1 MADWFE
7 NEAFWKELYPYLF
20 SQKMFRLAEEQ
31 VDKVIRLAGVQG
43 GTVLDL
49 CCGPGRYSVLLAKKG
64 YRVTGVD
71 LSSFLLE
78 KARKRAAAAGAQ
90 VEWVQS
96 DMRNFIRD
104 NAFDLVF
111 NIFTSFGYFQNKN
124 DDLKVLDNVFRS
136 LKPGGTFLIDVN
148 GKEIAARR
156 LQPTIGDV
164 MDDGSLLVQRPEVLD
179 DWTRMRNE
187 WIIIQGEKTKSFR
200 FDLFVYSG
208 QELREL
214 LERAGFIAVQLY
226 GSFDGEPYGLE
237 AQRLIALAR
246 RP

>member
-31 VDKVIRLAGVQG
+31 VDKVIRLTGFHG
-43 GTVLDL
+43 GAVLDL
-49 CCGPGRYSVLLAKKG
+49 CCGPGRFSVLLAKKG

-71 LSSFLLE
+71 LSPFLLE

-90 VEWVQS
+90 VDWVQS
-96 DMRNFIRD
+96 DMRDFVRE
-104 NAFDLVF
+104 NAFDLAL
-111 NIFTSFGYFQNKN
+111 NIFTSFGYFQDKN
-124 DDLKVLDNVFRS
+124 DNLKVLGNVFRS
-136 LKPGGTFLIDVN
+136 LKPGGIFLLDVN

-156 LQPTIGDV
+156 LQSTIGEV
-164 MDDGSLLVQRPEVLD
+164 MDDGSLRVERPEVLD
-179 DWTRMRNE
+179 DWTRIRNE
-187 WIIIQGEKTKSFR
+187 WIIIQGEKTKTFR

-208 QELREL
+208 QELKEM

-226 GSFDGEPYGLE
+226 GSFDAEPYGLE

>member
-31 VDKVIRLAGVQG
+31 VDKVIRLTGFHG
-43 GTVLDL
+43 GAVLDL
-49 CCGPGRYSVLLAKKG
+49 CCGPGRFSVLLAKKG

-71 LSSFLLE
+71 LSPFLLE

-90 VEWVQS
+90 VDWVQS
-96 DMRNFIRD
+96 DMRDFVRE
-104 NAFDLVF
+104 NAFDLAL
-111 NIFTSFGYFQNKN
+111 NIFTSFGYFQDKN
-124 DDLKVLDNVFRS
+124 DNLKVLGNVFRS
-136 LKPGGTFLIDVN
+136 LKPGGIFLLDVN

-156 LQPTIGDV
+156 LQSTIGEV
-164 MDDGSLLVQRPEVLD
+164 MDDGSLRVERPEVLD
-179 DWTRMRNE
+179 DWTRIRNE
-187 WIIIQGEKTKSFR
+187 WIIIQDEKTKTFR

-214 LERAGFIAVQLY
+214 LERAGFIGVQLF
-226 GSFDGEPYGLE
+226 GSFDGESYGLE